1 MRPIVVDTGVFVRA
15 LGRVSGYE
23 SFLDVLQEKC
33 EDRIVCTTEIRKEYR
48 GKVRISGLPFD
59 IFVRKVREELKKK
72 DKIKMIGKSQLDKV
86 NLSSCKKLS
95 DKYDVKI
102 IKAAIAARA
111 ACIIT
116 IDYVLLGFDPYTC
129 ERHLVRICT
138 PQQYV
143 DERRN

>member
-1 MRPIVVDTGVFVRA
+1 MRLIVVDTGVFMRA
-15 LGRVSGYE
+15 LGRVSGFE
-23 SFLDVLQEKC
+23 DFLDVLQEKC
-33 EDRIVCTTEIRKEYR
+33 EDRIVCTTEIKKEYR
-48 GKVRISGLPFD
+48 GKVRISGLPLD

-72 DKIKMIGKSQLDKV
+72 NKIKIIGKSQLDKV
-86 NLSSCKKLS
+86 NINSCKKLS

-116 IDYVLLGFDPYTC
+116 IDYVLLGFDPYKC

>member
-1 MRPIVVDTGVFVRA
+1 MRTIVVDTGVFVQA
-15 LGRVSGYE
+15 LGRVSGFE
-23 SFLDVLQEKC
+23 NFLDVLQEKY
-33 EDRIVCTTEIRKEYR
+33 EDRIVCTTEIKKEYR

-59 IFVRKVREELKKK
+59 IFARKVREELKKK
-72 DKIKMIGKSQLDKV
+72 NKIKMIGKSQLDKV
-86 NLSSCKKLS
+86 DISSCKKLS

-116 IDYVLLGFDPYTC
+116 LDHVLLGFDPYKC
-129 ERHLVRICT
+129 EKHLVRICL
-138 PQQYV
+138 PEKYV